1 MKKINKVLKYIKLN
15 KSDYEL
21 YGDYKAKIN
30 VDFNSVNKENGKLIL
45 VTAINPTPT
54 GEGKTL
60 TSISLTDSLN
70 KIGSLAIAA
79 LREPSMGP
87 VFGRKGGATG
97 SGKASIEPSEDIN
110 LHFTGDIHAITS
122 SHNLISAYLDNYIYY
137 NYDNG
142 NPLNLDLNKIVWKRI
157 IDLNDRALRDI
168 SYSIK
173 GHEIKNGYQISVAS
187 EIMASLCLAESLND
201 LKERISKMIVAYTLD
216 NKEITVKD
224 LKIIDNVMRLLTEAI
239 KPNLVQTQY
248 GNPVFLHGGP
258 FANIAH
264 GCSSVIATK
273 LALKLADYVVTEA
286 GFGADLGAE
295 KFVNIKCR
303 QANIE
308 PSVIVLVATVK
319 ALKYNSGEEIKLNS
333 VEQVFKGSINL
344 IKHIKNLKKFN
355 KPIVVSINK
364 FETDTE
370 EELNVIKE
378 ICKKEG
384 VDCAVITS
392 FKDGEKGAISLA
404 NIVNRLCMQKENK
417 NRKLKFTYK
426 NKDTIK
432 EKILSVAK
440 NIYGAKNVNFSNVA
454 EEKLNSIKDN
464 NYQICIA
471 KTPYSFSDNPSLL
484 GSPENFEINVT
495 DIKISQGA
503 GFIVVYTNN
512 IITLPGLTKIEYL

>member
-1 MKKINKVLKYIKLN
+1 MKKINKVLKYINLN

-201 LKERISKMIVAYTLD
+201 LKERISKMIVAYTID
-216 NKEITVKD
+216 NKEITVRD

-239 KPNLVQTQY
+239 
-248 GNPVFLHGGP
+248 
-258 FANIAH
+258 
-264 GCSSVIATK
+264 
-273 LALKLADYVVTEA
+273 
-286 GFGADLGAE
+286 
-295 KFVNIKCR
+295 
-303 QANIE
+303 
-308 PSVIVLVATVK
+308 
-319 ALKYNSGEEIKLNS
+319 
-333 VEQVFKGSINL
+333 NL
-344 IKHIKNLKKFN
+344 ILYKHNMEIQYFYM
-355 KPIVVSINK
+355 VV
-364 FETDTE
+364 
-370 EELNVIKE
+370 L
-378 ICKKEG
+378 
-384 VDCAVITS
+384 
-392 FKDGEKGAISLA
+392 L
-404 NIVNRLCMQKENK
+404 R
-417 NRKLKFTYK
+417 
-426 NKDTIK
+426 
-432 EKILSVAK
+432 ILHM
-440 NIYGAKNVNFSNVA
+440 
-454 EEKLNSIKDN
+454 
-464 NYQICIA
+464 
-471 KTPYSFSDNPSLL
+471 
-484 GSPENFEINVT
+484 
-495 DIKISQGA
+495 
-503 GFIVVYTNN
+503 VVV
-512 IITLPGLTKIEYL
+512 L

>member
-1 MKKINKVLKYIKLN
+1 MKKINKVLKYINLN

-54 GEGKTL
+54 GGGKTL

-201 LKERISKMIVAYTLD
+201 LKERISKMIVAYTID
-216 NKEITVKD
+216 NKEITVRD

-273 LALKLADYVVTEA
+273 LALKLADYVITEA

-295 KFVNIKCR
+295 KFINIKCR

-404 NIVNRLCMQKENK
+404 NIVNSLCMKKENQ

-426 NKDTIK
+426 NKDMIK

-440 NIYGAKNVNFSNVA
+440 NIYGAKNVNFSNIA
-454 EEKLNSIKDN
+454 EEKLNNINHN

-484 GSPENFEINVT
+484 GAPENFEINVT

-503 GFIVVYTNN
+503 GFVVVYTNN